1 MCNHTITNVLR
12 TLPYCRNKP
21 FYSLYPMSAYP
32 LAIHNP
38 IHNLGPLDS
47 DINWKNTHQ
56 YKMIQHHIR
65 NLQVLNEIQMQ
76 YVKSLP
82 PELKDELLEVYN
94 QCIQLFNDV
103 MKEQ

>member
-1 MCNHTITNVLR
+1 MCNNTITNVLR

-21 FYSLYPMSAYP
+21 FYSLYPMSAY
-32 LAIHNP
+32 
-38 IHNLGPLDS
+38 PLDS